1 MYANANVEPFIVKDC
16 ALLNI
21 ATGKKAQKLREMR
34 GQLLDL
40 SLGISIHGIT
50 RSITGSSRSRL

>member
-1 MYANANVEPFIVKDC
+1 MSTNASVEPFIVKDC
-16 ALLNI
+16 ALLKI

-34 GQLLDL
+34 DQLLDL

-50 RSITGSSRSRL
+50 RSITGSSCSRH